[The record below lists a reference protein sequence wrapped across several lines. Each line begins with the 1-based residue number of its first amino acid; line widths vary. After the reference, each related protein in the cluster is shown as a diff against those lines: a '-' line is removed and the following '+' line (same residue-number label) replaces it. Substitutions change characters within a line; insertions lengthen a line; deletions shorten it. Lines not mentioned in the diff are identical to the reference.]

1 MTDRSTADALAL
13 PASAGLPGNRARPRR
28 KKPSSRKWLF
38 VLPALLV
45 SLCVVL
51 VPVITTTLLA
61 FTDWNGFTMPRFVG
75 LSNFAAIIQ
84 EARFWQAF
92 KNNCIYTFLFA
103 TLPMVCSL
111 FAAGLL
117 MTVRRGRTFF
127 QVVYFLPVTIAT
139 VILAQIWRSMIF
151 SPTSGVVGWLQ
162 SVGIPFDNPL
172 VSPDTSLLGVLF
184 VDMWSWWGYLT
195 VIYFAALRQVDRSL
209 IEAALVD
216 GASRWQTFR
225 HILLPTVLPTI
236 MFMLLMSII
245 WSFKVFDWI
254 YVLTEGG
261 PGFSSE
267 VLSTLAYKTAFQ
279 SFEVG
284 RASAY
289 SLSMS
294 LLGMVAIVIYLR
306 LQARRERA

>member
-111 FAAGLL
+111 FAAVLL

>member
-13 PASAGLPGNRARPRR
+13 PAPAGMPGNRARLRR

-38 VLPALLV
+38 LLPALLV

-75 LSNFAAIIQ
+75 LSNFVAIVQ

-92 KNNCIYTFLFA
+92 MNNCIYTFLFA
-103 TLPMVCSL
+103 TVPMVCSL
-111 FAAGLL
+111 FAAVLL

-151 SPTSGVVGWLQ
+151 SPTSGMVGWLQ

-294 LLGMVAIVIYLR
+294 VLGMVAIVIYLR
-306 LQARRERA
+306 LQARREKA

>member
-1 MTDRSTADALAL
+1 VTS
-13 PASAGLPGNRARPRR
+13 PRR
-28 KKPSSRKWLF
+28 RKRPPNRKWLF
-38 VLPALLV
+38 LLPALIV
-45 SLCVVL
+45 SLAVVL
-51 VPVITTTLLA
+51 VPVIVTTLLA
-61 FTDWNGFTMPRFVG
+61 FTDWNGFALPKWVG
-75 LSNFAAIIQ
+75 LANFAAITS
-84 EARFWQAF
+84 EPRFWAAF
-92 KNNCIYTFLFA
+92 RNNCLYTFLFA
-103 TLPMVCSL
+103 TLPMICAL
-111 FAAGLL
+111 FAAMML
-117 MTVRRGRTFF
+117 MMIRRGRTFF

-139 VILAQIWRSMIF
+139 VILALIWRSMIY
-151 SPTSGVVGWLQ
+151 SPTTGVVGWLQ
-162 SVGIPFDNPL
+162 QLGVPIDNPL
-172 VSPDTSLLGVLF
+172 VNVNTSLLGVLF

-216 GASRWQTFR
+216 GASRWQTFWHVLR
-225 HILLPTVLPTI
+225 PSILPTV

-245 WSFKVFDWI
+245 WSFRVFDWI

-267 VLSTLAYKTAFQ
+267 VLATLAYKTAFQ

-294 LLGMVAIVIYLR
+294 LLGLAAIVIYLR
-306 LQARRERA
+306 LQARREKV

>member
-1 MTDRSTADALAL
+1 MAQSTADAVAL
-13 PASAGLPGNRARPRR
+13 PAPAGLPGSRAGRRRR
-28 KKPSSRKWLF
+28 KPASRKWLF
-38 VLPALLV
+38 VLPALAV

-51 VPVITTTLLA
+51 IPVVTTTLLA
-61 FTDWNGFTMPRFVG
+61 FTDWNGFSLPRWVG
-75 LSNFAAIIQ
+75 LSNFIALVQ
-84 EARFWQAF
+84 EPRFWQAF
-92 KNNCIYTFLFA
+92 RNNCVYTFLFA
-103 TLPMVCSL
+103 TLPMIGSL
-111 FAAGLL
+111 FFAVLL
-117 MTVRRGRTFF
+117 MTVRAGRTFF
-127 QVVYFLPVTIAT
+127 QVLYFLPVTIAT
-139 VILAQIWRSMIF
+139 VILALIWRSMMF

-162 SVGIPFDNPL
+162 SVGIPADNPL
-172 VSPDTSLLGVLF
+172 AHPDTSLLGVLF

-209 IEAALVD
+209 IEAAVVD

-225 HILLPTVLPTI
+225 HILLPTILPTV

-245 WSFKVFDWI
+245 WSFRVFDWI

-267 VLSTLAYKTAFQ
+267 VLATLAYKTAFQ

-284 RASAY
+284 RTSAY

-294 LLGMVAIVIYLR
+294 LLGLVAIVVYLR